1 VSGLE
6 QALDRIHAIPHD
18 GDLARQCEHD
28 RQGLA
33 DFGIVEVLGFIA
45 LRTAFS
51 AIFSAVA
58 AQSADRRYLDGM
70 RPSELEDIGLRR
82 TDSRDYT
89 SFR

>member
-1 VSGLE
+1 MLYRPASPAKSATAPGNRL
-6 QALDRIHAIPHD
+6 
-18 GDLARQCEHD
+18 
-28 RQGLA
+28 
-33 DFGIVEVLGFIA
+33 FIA